1 MGYFRELPNLEYQS
15 FLSDANSSR
24 DYLLVKNLFRRVKIR
39 DDFYKSSTLLKKYNI
54 KDGSRPDTVA
64 RELYGSNDYDWV
76 VLISAGIIN
85 VRDQWPLSDKDIY
98 QFSVNKYGEDKLTD
112 IKYYETLEV
121 KDSEDRLILPK
132 GKIVD
137 SNFTIP
143 NPSNKLATLNPVTAV
158 TNYEHETRLNDKK
171 RTIYVLNQI
180 YLQQFLNDMRVLM
193 NYTESSQFID
203 NKLIRAENLRIKLP

>member
-15 FLSDANSSR
+15 FLSDSNSSR

-39 DDFYKSSTLLKKYNI
+39 DDFYNSPSLLKRYNI

-98 QFSVNKYGEDKLTD
+98 QFSANKYGEDKLTD

-121 KDSEDRLILPK
+121 KDSEGRLILPK
-132 GKIVD
+132 GKVVD

-143 NPSNKLATLNPVTAV
+143 NPSNKLATLNPVTGI

-171 RTIYVLNQI
+171 RTIYVLNSV
-180 YLQQFLNDMRVLM
+180 YLQQFLNDMRILM
-193 NYTESSQFID
+193 NYTESSQFVN
-203 NKLIRAENLRIKLP
+203 NKLIRAENLKILLP